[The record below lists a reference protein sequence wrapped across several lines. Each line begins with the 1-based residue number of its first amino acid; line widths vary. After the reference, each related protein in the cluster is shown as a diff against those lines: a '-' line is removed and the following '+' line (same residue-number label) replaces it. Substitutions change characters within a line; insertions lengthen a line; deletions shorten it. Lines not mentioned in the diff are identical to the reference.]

1 MSKNNKKY
9 HCSGFTLIEMLV
21 VVLIIGILA
30 AVALPQYRKSVEKAK
45 VAEALINISA
55 IEGAMQRYILS
66 NGYPSAKVKY
76 KDITD
81 IEFSGGEWEENDYGY
96 KTKEFDYSWLICYSG
111 GCVFEI
117 YREPDDTYALTGSVR
132 YEGAS
137 HTCITELTDMGRYIC
152 KYLESQGW
160 DYRDGEL

>member
-1 MSKNNKKY
+1 MKKKINKK
-9 HCSGFTLIEMLV
+9 GFTLIEVLV

-30 AVALPQYRKSVEKAK
+30 GIALPQYRRSVEKAK

-66 NGYPSAKVKY
+66 NGYPSARVKY

-81 IEFSGGEWEENDYGY
+81 IDFSGGEWEENDFGY
-96 KTKEFDYSWLICYSG
+96 KTKEFDYRWLICYSEE
-111 GCVFEI
+111 CVFEI
-117 YREPDDTYALTGSVR
+117 YRESDDTYALNGWVR

-137 HTCITELTDMGRYIC
+137 HICYTELTDMGRYIC